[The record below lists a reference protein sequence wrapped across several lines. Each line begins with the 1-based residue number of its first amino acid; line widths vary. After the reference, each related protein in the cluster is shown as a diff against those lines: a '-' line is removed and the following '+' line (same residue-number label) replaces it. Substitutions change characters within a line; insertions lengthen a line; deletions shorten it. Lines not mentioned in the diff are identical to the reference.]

1 MSSDQEFSAL
11 LKVRFTH
18 YVFFRPMK
26 QGILCNTINLT
37 FGISATS
44 QEVISGN
51 QGVAEGVFTA
61 RLGFGTLKPR
71 HGLSLI

>member
-1 MSSDQEFSAL
+1 
-11 LKVRFTH
+11 
-18 YVFFRPMK
+18 MK
-26 QGILCNTINLT
+26 QGILCNTMNLT